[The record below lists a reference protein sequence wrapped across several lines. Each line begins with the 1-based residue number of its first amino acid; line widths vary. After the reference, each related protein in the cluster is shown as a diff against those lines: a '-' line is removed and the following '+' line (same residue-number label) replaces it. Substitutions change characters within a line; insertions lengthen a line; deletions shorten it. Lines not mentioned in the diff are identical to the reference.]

1 VAALAT
7 LEGGF
12 FFVKRPLCREPFRT
26 SLRNR
31 FFSHRFRRIVMA
43 ISLHLQRTPHLLAK
57 RTRLLLGLLPF
68 LAVNAACTAESA
80 KPIPSIEKTGN
91 SYRLLV
97 DGSPYLMLGGQV
109 HNSDT
114 ANADD
119 LNRGLDV
126 LASWHSNTAE
136 VPIYWEA
143 IEPKQGQFDFRSVDL
158 ALQAARKRDLHLVL
172 LWFGTW
178 KNGESHYVPEWVKRD
193 KAKYV
198 RVLGSHGEETEIV
211 SPLCR
216 AAMEADSQAF
226 AALLRHIKSVDEAER
241 TVLMV
246 QVENEP
252 GLFGT
257 DRDYSEAANKLFDG
271 PVPKELLASLES
283 HRQQLEAPMAE
294 VWSKSPKLGTW
305 KQVFGGL
312 APESFSAWLVSN
324 YVNAVAAAGKHEY
337 SLPMYVNVWLVEG
350 VERAGRWPSGGATV
364 NALDIWKAA
373 AASIDILAPDI
384 YYPKF
389 YDVASQYTRP
399 DNPLF
404 VPETNFNP
412 YFIGFAYTTFG
423 TFNGIGFS
431 PFGID
436 DVQKGGAPAAI
447 GAGFED
453 TYRVLRPLLPLVAR
467 YQHTGKLHP
476 VLQGLAN
483 GEDWKQSI
491 RVGDRL
497 AANID
502 FTATFDPSKGGRAC
516 GMIIELAP
524 DDFVVMGT
532 GFDVTFREMEGPLRD
547 AQLISIEEGTFQGE
561 QWIPSRRLN
570 GDERHVSL
578 PERSTILRVR
588 VAR

>member
-1 VAALAT
+1 MM
-7 LEGGF
+7 
-12 FFVKRPLCREPFRT
+12 FVR
-26 SLRNR
+26 S
-31 FFSHRFRRIVMA
+31 
-43 ISLHLQRTPHLLAK
+43 
-57 RTRLLLGLLPF
+57 RLLGSLAGLIYGLLPI
-68 LAVNAACTAESA
+68 LTMNVAWAAQSAA
-80 KPIPSIEKTGN
+80 KPIPSIKRTGN
-91 SYRLLV
+91 EYRLLV

-114 ANADD
+114 SNADD
-119 LNRGLDV
+119 LNKALDV
-126 LASWHSNTAE
+126 LASWHANTAE

-143 IEPKQGQFDFRSVDL
+143 IEPKQNQFDFSSVDL
-158 ALQAARKRDLHLVL
+158 AIEAARKRDLHLVF

-193 KAKYV
+193 KQKYV
-198 RVLGSHGEETEIV
+198 RVQGSRGEETEII

-216 AAMEADSQAF
+216 AAMEADSHAF
-226 AALLRHIKSVDEAER
+226 AALLRHVKSIDETER

-252 GLFGT
+252 GLLGT
-257 DRDYSEAANKLFDG
+257 DRDYSEAANELFNK
-271 PVPKELLASLES
+271 PVPKELLSALES
-283 HRQQLEAPMAE
+283 HGQQLSTPMAE
-294 VWSKSPKLGTW
+294 VWNKSPKSGAW
-305 KQVFGGL
+305 KQVFGEL
-312 APESFSAWLVSN
+312 APETFSAWLVSN
-324 YVNAVAAAGKHEY
+324 YVNTVASAGKHEY
-337 SLPMYVNVWLVEG
+337 PLPMYVNVWLIEG

-364 NALDIWKAA
+364 NAIDIWKAA
-373 AASIDILAPDI
+373 APSIDVLAPDI

-389 YDVASQYTRP
+389 YDVAAQYTRP

-423 TFNGIGFS
+423 YFNGIGFS

-453 TYRVLRPLLPLVAR
+453 TYSVLRPMLPVIAR
-467 YQHTGKLHP
+467 YQYTGKLHP
-476 VLQGLAN
+476 ILQGLAN
-483 GEDWKQSI
+483 GEDWKQSL
-491 RVGDRL
+491 RVGEHL
-497 AANID
+497 AANIE
-502 FTATFDPSKGGRAC
+502 FTAAFDPVKGRAC

-532 GFDVTFREMEGPLRD
+532 GFDVTFRETEGPLRD
-547 AQLISIEEGTFQGE
+547 AQLISIEEGTFQGD
-561 QWIPSRRLN
+561 QWIPLRRLN

-578 PERSTILRVR
+578 PDRSAILRVR

>member
-1 VAALAT
+1 MPAMRLQS
-7 LEGGF
+7 
-12 FFVKRPLCREPFRT
+12 
-26 SLRNR
+26 SLL
-31 FFSHRFRRIVMA
+31 SKIARIVC
-43 ISLHLQRTPHLLAK
+43 
-57 RTRLLLGLLPF
+57 GLLPI
-68 LAVNAACTAESA
+68 LSMAAAATAESA
-80 KPIPSIEKTGN
+80 RPIPRIEKTGS

-97 DGSPYLMLGGQV
+97 DDKPYLMLGGQV

-114 ANADD
+114 ANSDD
-119 LNRGLDV
+119 LNKALDV
-126 LASWHSNTAE
+126 LASWHANTAE

-143 IEPKQGQFDFRSVDL
+143 IEPKEGQFDFSSIDL
-158 ALQAARKRDLHLVL
+158 AIQSARKRDLHLVL

-178 KNGESHYVPEWVKRD
+178 KNGESHYAPEWVKRD
-193 KAKYV
+193 KQKYV
-198 RVLGSHGEETEIV
+198 RVLGSRGEETEII

-216 AAMEADSQAF
+216 AAMEADSRAF
-226 AALLRHIKSVDEAER
+226 ASLMQHLKSIDEAER

-246 QVENEP
+246 QVENES

-257 DRDYSEAANKLFDG
+257 DRDYSKAANQQFDG
-271 PVPKELLASLES
+271 PVPKELLSFLES
-283 HRQQLEAPMAE
+283 HRQTLSIPMAA
-294 VWSKSPKLGTW
+294 VWNKSSKSGKW
-305 KQVFGGL
+305 KEVFGEL

-324 YVNAVAAAGKHEY
+324 YVNTVAAAGKREY
-337 SLPMYVNVWLVEG
+337 PLPMYANDWLIEG
-350 VERAGRWPSGGATV
+350 VERAGRWPSGGPTV
-364 NALDIWKAA
+364 NVLDVWKAA
-373 AASIDILAPDI
+373 APSIDILAPDI

-389 YDVASQYTRP
+389 YDVAAQYTRP

-423 TFNGIGFS
+423 NFNGIGFS

-436 DVQKGGAPAAI
+436 DVVKGGAPAAI

-453 TYRVLRPLLPLVAR
+453 TYRVLRPLLPLIAH
-467 YQHTGKLHP
+467 YQYTGKLHP
-476 VLQGLAN
+476 VLQGIAD

-497 AANID
+497 AANIE
-502 FTATFDPSKGGRAC
+502 FTASFDPAKGRAS
-516 GMIIELAP
+516 GMIIELAS

-532 GFDVTFREMEGPLRD
+532 GFDVTFREMDGPLRD

-561 QWIPSRRLN
+561 QWVPSRRLN

-578 PERSTILRVR
+578 PESSTILRVR

>member
-1 VAALAT
+1 MVAA
-7 LEGGF
+7 
-12 FFVKRPLCREPFRT
+12 
-26 SLRNR
+26 
-31 FFSHRFRRIVMA
+31 
-43 ISLHLQRTPHLLAK
+43 
-57 RTRLLLGLLPF
+57 
-68 LAVNAACTAESA
+68 TAQPAS
-80 KPIPSIEKTGN
+80 KPIPSIEKKGE
-91 SYRLLV
+91 SFRLLV

-119 LNRGLDV
+119 LNKALDV
-126 LASWHSNTAE
+126 LASWHANTAE

-143 IEPKQGQFDFRSVDL
+143 LEPQPGQFDFRSVDL
-158 ALQAARKRDLHLVL
+158 AIQAARKRELHLVF

-193 KAKYV
+193 KQKYV
-198 RVLGSHGEETEIV
+198 RVVGPRGEETEII

-216 AAMEADSQAF
+216 AAMEADARAF
-226 AALLRHIKSVDEAER
+226 AAVMQHVKSIDATER

-252 GLFGT
+252 GLVGT
-257 DRDYSEAANKLFDG
+257 DRDYSEAANHLFEG
-271 PVPKELLASLES
+271 SVPRELVNFHES
-283 HRQQLEAPMAE
+283 HRPQLSAPMAN
-294 VWSKSPKLGTW
+294 VWGKSPKSGNW
-305 KQVFGGL
+305 KQVFGEM
-312 APESFSAWLVSN
+312 APEAFSAWLVSN
-324 YVNAVAAAGKHEY
+324 YINTVATAGKHEY
-337 SLPMYVNVWLVEG
+337 SLSMYVNVWLIEG
-350 VERAGRWPSGGATV
+350 VERPGGWPSGGATV
-364 NALDIWKAA
+364 NVLDVWRAA
-373 AASIDILAPDI
+373 APAIDILAPDI

-389 YDVASQYTRP
+389 YDVAAQYNRP

-412 YFIGFAYTTFG
+412 YFVGFAYTTFG
-423 TFNGIGFS
+423 SFNGIGFS

-436 DVQKGGAPAAI
+436 DVLKGGPSAAI
-447 GAGFED
+447 GAMFED
-453 TYRVLRPLLPLVAR
+453 TYSVLRPMLPLIAR
-467 YQHTGKLHP
+467 YQYTGKLHP

-483 GEDWKQSI
+483 GEDWKESI

-502 FTATFDPSKGGRAC
+502 FTATFDPVKGRAC

-524 DDFVVMGT
+524 DDYVVMGT

-561 QWIPSRRLN
+561 QWVPSRRLN

-578 PERSTILRVR
+578 PEKSTILRVR
-588 VAR
+588 VSR

>member
-1 VAALAT
+1 MPTRLRAQMTTPLSALALT
-7 LEGGF
+7 
-12 FFVKRPLCREPFRT
+12 
-26 SLRNR
+26 
-31 FFSHRFRRIVMA
+31 M
-43 ISLHLQRTPHLLAK
+43 LLAFPEA
-57 RTRLLLGLLPF
+57 GS
-68 LAVNAACTAESA
+68 AQGAA
-80 KPIPSIEKTGN
+80 KPIPAIEKTGN
-91 SYRLLV
+91 QYRFLV
-97 DGSPYLMLGGQV
+97 DGSPYLMLSGQV

-119 LNRGLDV
+119 LNRALDV
-126 LASWHSNTAE
+126 LAGWHANTAE

-143 IEPKQGQFDFRSVDL
+143 IEPQPGKFDFSSVDM
-158 ALQAARKRDLHLVL
+158 AIQAARKRDLRLVF

-193 KAKYV
+193 KQKYT
-198 RVLGSHGEETEIV
+198 RVVGSHGEETEII
-211 SPLCR
+211 SPLSR
-216 AAMEADSQAF
+216 PAMDADSWAF
-226 AALLRHIKSVDEAER
+226 AALLNHVKSVDEAQR

-257 DRDYSEAANKLFDG
+257 DRDYSDAANRLFEG
-271 PVPKELLASLES
+271 PVPKELLSFLAA
-283 HRQQLEAPMAE
+283 HPQQLSGPMAE
-294 VWSKSPKLGTW
+294 LWGKSPKAGSW
-305 KQVFGGL
+305 NQVFGDL
-312 APESFSAWLVSN
+312 APEAFSAWLVSN
-324 YVNAVAAAGKHEY
+324 YINNVAAAGKHEY
-337 SLPMYVNVWLVEG
+337 PLPMYVNVWLIEG

-364 NALDIWKAA
+364 NVMDLWKAA
-373 AASIDILAPDI
+373 APAIDILAPDI

-389 YDVASQYTRP
+389 YDVAEQYTRP

-412 YFIGFAYTTFG
+412 YFVGFAYTTFG
-423 TFNGIGFS
+423 RFNGIGFS

-436 DVQKGGAPAAI
+436 DTAKGGQGAAI
-447 GAGFED
+447 GALFED
-453 TYRVLRPLLPLVAR
+453 SYRVLRPMLPIIQR
-467 YQHTGKLHP
+467 YQYTGKLHP
-476 VLQGLAN
+476 ILQGLAN

-497 AANID
+497 AANIE
-502 FTATFDPSKGGRAC
+502 FTASFDPVKGRAS

-532 GFDVTFREMEGPLRD
+532 GFDVTFRETAGQLRD

-561 QWIPSRRLN
+561 QWMPSRRLN

-578 PERSTILRVR
+578 PDRSIILRVR

>member
-1 VAALAT
+1 MSKHLDRVAGVACGL
-7 LEGGF
+7 
-12 FFVKRPLCREPFRT
+12 V
-26 SLRNR
+26 
-31 FFSHRFRRIVMA
+31 
-43 ISLHLQRTPHLLAK
+43 LLAMPI
-57 RTRLLLGLLPF
+57 LG
-68 LAVNAACTAESA
+68 AAQPPT
-80 KPIPSIEKTGN
+80 KPIPAIQKNGE

-97 DGSPYLMLGGQV
+97 DGAPYLMLSGQV

-114 ANADD
+114 SNADD
-119 LNRGLDV
+119 LNKALDV
-126 LASWHSNTAE
+126 LAGWHANTAE

-143 IEPKQGQFDFRSVDL
+143 IEPKEGQFDFSSVDL
-158 ALQAARKRDLHLVL
+158 SIEAARKRDLHLVF

-193 KAKYV
+193 KQKYS
-198 RVLGSHGEETEIV
+198 RERGSHGEETEIV
-211 SPLCR
+211 SPLCH
-216 AAMEADSQAF
+216 AAMEADSRAF
-226 AALLRHIKSVDEAER
+226 AALMRHIKSVDEAQR
-241 TVLMV
+241 TVLMM

-252 GLFGT
+252 GQLGT
-257 DRDYSEAANKLFDG
+257 DRDYADVANRSFDQ
-271 PVPKELLASLES
+271 PVPTELLSSLES
-283 HRQQLEAPMAE
+283 HRQQLSAPMAK
-294 VWSKSPKLGTW
+294 VWNKSPKSGNW
-305 KQVFGGL
+305 KQVFDDL
-312 APESFSAWLVSN
+312 APESFGAWMISN
-324 YVNAVAAAGKHEY
+324 YVNTVAAAGKREY
-337 SLPMYVNVWLVEG
+337 PLPMYVNVWLIEG

-364 NALDIWKAA
+364 NTFDIWKAA
-373 AASIDILAPDI
+373 APSIDILAPDI

-389 YDVASQYTRP
+389 FDVANQYTRP

-423 TFNGIGFS
+423 YFNGIGFS

-436 DVQKGGAPAAI
+436 NVVRSTEGAAI
-447 GAGFED
+447 GAMFED
-453 TYRVLRPLLPLVAR
+453 TYRVLRPMLPLIAR
-467 YQHTGKLHP
+467 YQYTGKLHP

-502 FTATFDPSKGGRAC
+502 FTASFDPAKGRAS

-524 DDFVVMGT
+524 DDFIVMGT
-532 GFDVTFREMEGPLRD
+532 GFDVTFREVEGPLRD
-547 AQLISIEEGTFQGE
+547 AQLISIDEGTFQGQE
-561 QWIPSRRLN
+561 WVPTRRLN

-578 PERSTILRVR
+578 PDRATIVRVR

>member
-1 VAALAT
+1 MSKHLNRVAGLACG
-7 LEGGF
+7 L
-12 FFVKRPLCREPFRT
+12 V
-26 SLRNR
+26 
-31 FFSHRFRRIVMA
+31 
-43 ISLHLQRTPHLLAK
+43 LLAMP
-57 RTRLLLGLLPF
+57 TLG
-68 LAVNAACTAESA
+68 AAQSA
-80 KPIPSIEKTGN
+80 TKPIPAIQKNGE

-97 DGSPYLMLGGQV
+97 DGAPYLMLSGQV

-114 ANADD
+114 SNAED
-119 LNRGLDV
+119 LNKALDV
-126 LASWHSNTAE
+126 LAGWHANAAE

-143 IEPKQGQFDFRSVDL
+143 IEPKEGQFDFSSVDL
-158 ALQAARKRDLHLVL
+158 SLEAARKRDLHLVF

-193 KAKYV
+193 KQKYA
-198 RVLGSHGEETEIV
+198 RVKGSHGEETEIV
-211 SPLCR
+211 SPLCH
-216 AAMEADSQAF
+216 AAMDADSRAF
-226 AALLRHIKSVDEAER
+226 AALMRHIKSVDEAQR
-241 TVLMV
+241 TVLMM

-252 GLFGT
+252 GQLGT
-257 DRDYSEAANKLFDG
+257 DRDYSDAANRSFDQ
-271 PVPKELLASLES
+271 PVPKELLSSLES
-283 HRQQLEAPMAE
+283 HRQQLSAPMAR
-294 VWSKSPKLGTW
+294 VWNKSPKSGNW
-305 KQVFGGL
+305 KQVFDDL
-312 APESFSAWLVSN
+312 APESFSAWMISS
-324 YVNAVAAAGKHEY
+324 YVNTVAAAGKHEY
-337 SLPMYVNVWLVEG
+337 PLPMYVNVWLIEG

-364 NALDIWKAA
+364 NTFDIWKAA
-373 AASIDILAPDI
+373 APSIDILAPDI

-389 YDVASQYTRP
+389 FDVANQYTRP

-423 TFNGIGFS
+423 YFNGIGFS

-436 DVQKGGAPAAI
+436 NVMRSTEGAAI
-447 GAGFED
+447 GAMFED
-453 TYRVLRPLLPLVAR
+453 TYRVLRPMLPLIAR
-467 YQHTGKLHP
+467 YQYTGKLHP

-502 FTATFDPSKGGRAC
+502 FTASFDPAKGRAS

-524 DDFVVMGT
+524 DDFIVMGT
-532 GFDVTFREMEGPLRD
+532 GFDVTFRELDGPLRD
-547 AQLISIEEGTFQGE
+547 AQLISIDEGTFQGQ
-561 QWIPSRRLN
+561 QWVPTRRLN

-578 PERSTILRVR
+578 PDRSTILRVR

>member
-1 VAALAT
+1 MSTNLLLQHAPRHSRVARLAC
-7 LEGGF
+7 G
-12 FFVKRPLCREPFRT
+12 
-26 SLRNR
+26 
-31 FFSHRFRRIVMA
+31 
-43 ISLHLQRTPHLLAK
+43 LLA
-57 RTRLLLGLLPF
+57 LVALPV
-68 LAVNAACTAESA
+68 AGIAQTAAR
-80 KPIPSIEKTGN
+80 PIPSIEKKGE
-91 SYRLLV
+91 SFRLLV

-119 LNRGLDV
+119 LNKALDV

-136 VPIYWEA
+136 VPLYWEA
-143 IEPKQGQFDFRSVDL
+143 IEPKQGQFDFSSVDL
-158 ALQAARKRDLHLVL
+158 AIQAARKRELHLVF

-178 KNGESHYVPEWVKRD
+178 KNGESHYTPEWVKRD
-193 KAKYV
+193 KQKYA
-198 RVLGSHGEETEIV
+198 RVLGPRGEETEII
-211 SPLCR
+211 SPLSR
-216 AAMEADSQAF
+216 AAMEADSHAF
-226 AALLRHIKSVDEAER
+226 TALLQHIKSVDEAER

-252 GLFGT
+252 GLVGT
-257 DRDYSEAANKLFDG
+257 DRDYSQAADRQFDG
-271 PVPKELLASLES
+271 PVPKELLSFLES
-283 HRQQLEAPMAE
+283 HRQQLSAPMSA
-294 VWSKSPKLGTW
+294 VWSKSPKSGTW
-305 KQVFGGL
+305 KQVFGEL

-324 YVNAVAAAGKHEY
+324 YINTVATAGKHQY
-337 SLPMYVNVWLVEG
+337 PLPMYVNVWLIEG
-350 VERAGRWPSGGATV
+350 VERPGRWPSGGATV
-364 NALDIWKAA
+364 NVLDVWKAA
-373 AASIDILAPDI
+373 APSIDILAPDI

-389 YDVASQYTRP
+389 YDVAAQYTRP

-412 YFIGFAYTTFG
+412 YFVAFAYTTFG
-423 TFNGIGFS
+423 HFNGIGFS

-436 DVQKGGAPAAI
+436 DVLKGGAPAAI
-447 GAGFED
+447 GALFED
-453 TYRVLRPLLPLVAR
+453 TYSVLRPMLPIIAR
-467 YQHTGKLHP
+467 YQYTGKLHP

-502 FTATFDPSKGGRAC
+502 FTAAFDPAKGRAS

-547 AQLISIEEGTFQGE
+547 AQLISIEEGTFHGE
-561 QWIPSRRLN
+561 QWMPSRRLN

-578 PERSTILRVR
+578 PDKSTILRVR

>member
-1 VAALAT
+1 MFIPFGSLNPLTLPAKKARLACGGMAVVALAVA
-7 LEGGF
+7 G
-12 FFVKRPLCREPFRT
+12 
-26 SLRNR
+26 
-31 FFSHRFRRIVMA
+31 IA
-43 ISLHLQRTPHLLAK
+43 Q
-57 RTRLLLGLLPF
+57 
-68 LAVNAACTAESA
+68 SA
-80 KPIPSIEKTGN
+80 SRPIPAIEKKGE
-91 SYRLLV
+91 SVRLLV

-114 ANADD
+114 SNADD
-119 LNRGLDV
+119 LNKALDV
-126 LASWHSNTAE
+126 LASWHANTAE

-143 IEPKQGQFDFRSVDL
+143 IEPKQGQFDFSSVDL
-158 ALQAARKRDLHLVL
+158 ALQAARKRDLRLVF

-193 KAKYV
+193 KQKYV
-198 RVLGSHGEETEIV
+198 RVQGPRGEETEII
-211 SPLCR
+211 SPLCH
-216 AAMEADSQAF
+216 AAMEADSHAF
-226 AALLRHIKSVDEAER
+226 AALLAHVKTVDEAER

-252 GLFGT
+252 GLLGT
-257 DRDYSEAANKLFDG
+257 DRDYSEAANRLFDG
-271 PVPKELLASLES
+271 PVPKELLGFLES
-283 HRQQLEAPMAE
+283 HRQQLSAPMAGI
-294 VWSKSPKLGTW
+294 WNKSPKSGTW
-305 KQVFGGL
+305 KQVFGEL
-312 APESFSAWLVSN
+312 ASESFSAWLVSN
-324 YVNAVAAAGKHEY
+324 YVNTVSAAGKHAY
-337 SLPMYVNVWLVEG
+337 LLPMYVNVWLIEG

-373 AASIDILAPDI
+373 APSIDILAPDI

-389 YDVASQYTRP
+389 YDVASQYKRP

-423 TFNGIGFS
+423 GFNGIGFS

-436 DVQKGGAPAAI
+436 DVLKGGAPAAI

-453 TYRVLRPLLPLVAR
+453 TYSVLRPMLPLIASNQ
-467 YQHTGKLHP
+467 YTGRLHP
-476 VLQGLAN
+476 ILQGLAN

-502 FTATFDPSKGGRAC
+502 FTAAFDPAKGRAC
-516 GMIIELAP
+516 GMIIELGS
-524 DDFVVMGT
+524 DDFIVMGT

-547 AQLISIEEGTFQGE
+547 AQLISIEEGTFQGQ
-561 QWIPSRRLN
+561 QWVPSRRLN

-578 PERSTILRVR
+578 PDKSTILRVR

>member
-1 VAALAT
+1 MLTNSRSQDTPSLFAKLAPFACGLLVLAALTAAAT
-7 LEGGF
+7 AQPAS
-12 FFVKRPLCREPFRT
+12 R
-26 SLRNR
+26 
-31 FFSHRFRRIVMA
+31 
-43 ISLHLQRTPHLLAK
+43 
-57 RTRLLLGLLPF
+57 
-68 LAVNAACTAESA
+68 
-80 KPIPSIEKTGN
+80 PIPTIEKKAGTV
-91 SYRLLV
+91 RLLV
-97 DGSPYLMLGGQV
+97 DGNPYLMLGGQV

-119 LNRGLDV
+119 LTKALDV
-126 LASWHSNTAE
+126 LASWHANTAE

-143 IEPKQGQFDFRSVDL
+143 IEPQPGQYDFHSVDL
-158 ALQAARKRDLHLVL
+158 AIQAARKRELHLVF

-193 KAKYV
+193 KQKYV
-198 RVLGSHGEETEIV
+198 RVLGPRGEETEII

-216 AAMEADSQAF
+216 AAMEADARAF
-226 AALLRHIKSVDEAER
+226 AALLQHVKSIDESER

-252 GLFGT
+252 GLVGT
-257 DRDYSEAANKLFDG
+257 DRDYSQTASHLFEG
-271 PVPKELLASLES
+271 PVPTELLSFLES
-283 HRQQLEAPMAE
+283 HRPQLSAPMAS
-294 VWSKSPKLGTW
+294 VWSKSPKSGNW
-305 KQVFGGL
+305 KQVFGEM
-312 APESFSAWLVSN
+312 APEAFSAWLVSN
-324 YVNAVAAAGKHEY
+324 YINTVATAGKHEY
-337 SLPMYVNVWLVEG
+337 PLPMYVNVWLIEG
-350 VERAGRWPSGGATV
+350 VERPGRWPSGGATV
-364 NALDIWKAA
+364 NVLDVWKAA
-373 AASIDILAPDI
+373 APAIDILAPDI

-389 YDVASQYTRP
+389 YDVAAQYNRP

-412 YFIGFAYTTFG
+412 YFIGFAYTAFG
-423 TFNGIGFS
+423 SFNGIGFS

-436 DVQKGGAPAAI
+436 DVLKGGAPAAI

-453 TYRVLRPLLPLVAR
+453 TYSVLRPMLPLIAR
-467 YQHTGKLHP
+467 YQYTGKLHP

-483 GEDWKQSI
+483 GEDWKESI

-502 FTATFDPSKGGRAC
+502 FTAAFDPAKGRAC

-524 DDFVVMGT
+524 DDFIVMGT

-547 AQLISIEEGTFQGE
+547 AQLISIEEGTFQGD
-561 QWIPSRRLN
+561 QWVASRRLN

-578 PERSTILRVR
+578 PEKSTILRVR